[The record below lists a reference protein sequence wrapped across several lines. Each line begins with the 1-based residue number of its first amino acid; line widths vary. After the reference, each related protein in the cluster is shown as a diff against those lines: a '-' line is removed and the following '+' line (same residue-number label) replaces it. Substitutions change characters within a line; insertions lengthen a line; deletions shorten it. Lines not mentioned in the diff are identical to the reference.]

1 MQTAA
6 VTRSHLPP
14 AAPQVTVALPVTAEM
29 VEAVAARVAELIA
42 GKLPPVDRS
51 EYLTPAEAADY
62 MRAKRGRVYELL
74 AQGRLTRLKDGSRT
88 LVRRSEIDDYL
99 ARP

>member
-1 MQTAA
+1 M
-6 VTRSHLPP
+6 
-14 AAPQVTVALPVTAEM
+14 
-29 VEAVAARVAELIA
+29 
-42 GKLPPVDRS
+42 PPVDRP

-99 ARP
+99 ARA